1 MQTPSSLKNII
12 SVFFSKSK
20 RERMDF
26 TQRRERFLSAS
37 VQFLEKKLFAQKNFK
52 SGLDRHDKLWYP
64 VVTARLVKSNQGC
77 ETLCKGFRFLHS
89 ILSFSFG
96 RVRHSGLLRPSCAA
110 KAALV
115 QRPLRKQKTKN
126 GTHSLTTCV
135 PRFLFSERGFQ
146 RLIDF
151 EHIRED
157 DLCTAPGNGKDFAG
171 VF

>member
-37 VQFLEKKLFAQKNFK
+37 VQFLEKKLFPQKNFK
-52 SGLDRHDKLWYP
+52 SGLDSHDKLWYP

-77 ETLCKGFRFLHS
+77 GTFCKGFRFLHS

-96 RVRHSGLLRPSCAA
+96 RARHSGLLRSLLRGEGGSGTAA
-110 KAALV
+110 FT
-115 QRPLRKQKTKN
+115 KTENKN
-126 GTHSLTTCV
+126 GTCRLTTDV
-135 PRFLFSERGFQ
+135 PRFLF
-146 RLIDF
+146 LP
-151 EHIRED
+151 
-157 DLCTAPGNGKDFAG
+157 LL
-171 VF
+171 

>member
-20 RERMDF
+20 REWMDF

-135 PRFLFSERGFQ
+135 PRFLFVTVYFCAS
-146 RLIDF
+146 
-151 EHIRED
+151 IRSRCFWAKREA
-157 DLCTAPGNGKDFAG
+157 TAEKPKTK
-171 VF
+171 

>member
-1 MQTPSSLKNII
+1 
-12 SVFFSKSK
+12 
-20 RERMDF
+20 MDF

-37 VQFLEKKLFAQKNFK
+37 VQFLEKKLFPQKNFK

-64 VVTARLVKSNQGC
+64 VVTARLVKSNRGC

-135 PRFLFSERGFQ
+135 PRFLFVTVYFCASIWSRCFWAK
-146 RLIDF
+146 
-151 EHIRED
+151 REA
-157 DLCTAPGNGKDFAG
+157 TAEKPKTK
-171 VF
+171 